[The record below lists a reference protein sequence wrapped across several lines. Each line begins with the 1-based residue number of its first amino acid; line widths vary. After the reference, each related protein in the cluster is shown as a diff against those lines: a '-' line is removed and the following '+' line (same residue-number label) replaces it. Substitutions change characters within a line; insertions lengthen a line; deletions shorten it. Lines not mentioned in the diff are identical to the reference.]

1 MWGMI
6 HTVPTGRPVLWVIC
20 YPGFH
25 PGLFSFA
32 PYGSNGEAWTD
43 YDNHDLPHGSL
54 NCKPLIS
61 RSEAGATS

>member
-1 MWGMI
+1 
-6 HTVPTGRPVLWVIC
+6 LWVIC